1 MRLKELRKQKK
12 LSQTEF
18 ARLFNVAQN
27 TVSNWENGIRT
38 IDTTTLN
45 RLADFFNVSADYIL
59 GRTDSPSSSA
69 PTPDKEASNIDVMI
83 ATESRDLSDKDKH
96 EILYL
101 IQYKKSQK
109 ATGKTM
115 PFESSR
121 VFTTANFDDDIERI
135 AAFGGIEDDDEEP
148 LTT

>member
-1 MRLKELRKQKK
+1 MRLKELRKQKQ

-18 ARLFNVAQN
+18 AKLFNVAQN

-45 RLADFFNVSADYIL
+45 RLADFFNVSSDYIL
-59 GRTDSPSSSA
+59 GRTDSPSSPA
-69 PTPDKEASNIDVMI
+69 PAEVKES
-83 ATESRDLSDKDKH
+83 TEKDIQIYMGVRDLPDKDKD

-101 IQYKKSQK
+101 IQYKKRQNTPAS
-109 ATGKTM
+109 
-115 PFESSR
+115 PFQSSR
-121 VFTTANFDDDIERI
+121 TFTTADLEDGIDRI
-135 AAFGGIEDDDEEP
+135 AAFGGMEENDDEP